1 LIFSDSFAIL
11 SGFRKASSPILIV
24 PKGHSMTDT
33 AGDKSPF
40 PGFPGFPPAEML
52 DNMWGMM
59 RLTPFGAAFPGMQPG
74 TAQGFSSPLT
84 AMSDMMSPLMNV
96 EELDKRITDMR
107 AVEQWLKLNL
117 NMLQSAIQAL
127 EVQRATLSTLRAFG
141 AFAQASMT
149 QPAQGAEQGKA
160 QAAQASPWWSST
172 GSSPSGSGDSNDTA
186 GAGAGAGK
194 STDADAAASAQAS
207 GSAGSASSAGENP
220 AFDAAGWWNLLQSQ
234 FNQLAA
240 LAMTQPGADSEGE
253 SKPASSKKASDAAT
267 EGAKRTPASGGS
279 GASAQAKPAA
289 KPAAKRAP
297 ARKAAPK
304 AGTGAARDEK

>member
-1 LIFSDSFAIL
+1 
-11 SGFRKASSPILIV
+11 
-24 PKGHSMTDT
+24 MTDA
-33 AGDKSPF
+33 AGGQPPF

-52 DNMWGMM
+52 DKMWDMM

-74 TAQGFSSPLT
+74 TAQGFSSPLS

-149 QPAQGAEQGKA
+149 QPAEAAGASASPASSWGKSTSA
-160 QAAQASPWWSST
+160 SPGRSSEANADQAAAP
-172 GSSPSGSGDSNDTA
+172 A
-186 GAGAGAGK
+186 GAGGSG
-194 STDADAAASAQAS
+194 TADAAGEASGAGAQA
-207 GSAGSASSAGENP
+207 GEAAGA
-220 AFDAAGWWNLLQSQ
+220 AFDPSGWWNLLQSQ

-240 LAMTQPGADSEGE
+240 FAMTQPGAAEE
-253 SKPASSKKASDAAT
+253 TAPKAASSKKAGSDGAPRAKAAD
-267 EGAKRTPASGGS
+267 KRAAPSS
-279 GASAQAKPAA
+279 EPAA
-289 KPAAKRAP
+289 KPAAKRPSARQGTAKP
-297 ARKAAPK
+297 ASSAA
-304 AGTGAARDEK
+304 GRGEK